1 MKNTSHSAG
10 SLNSLDFQSK
20 ICSFTSD
27 QVDSNTKR
35 VKFEENSILLSEINI
50 ST

>member
-10 SLNSLDFQSK
+10 SLNSLDSQSK
-20 ICSFTSD
+20 KCSFTSD
-27 QVDSNTKR
+27 QVDSNAKR